1 MDLVDNTLPFTP
13 SWFPP
18 SPEAFPSIIELLQDP
33 MTAEIENFDGIF
45 STPAISEAIPSTSTQ
60 PSVVPCP
67 ELSTMP
73 QNPPDMQQQEPLG
86 DSHGHLQQS
95 DQQDLLNPNMLNSY
109 QEPVVSTTQQQQ
121 QPILHGSLE
130 QSDQQGL
137 LNPNMMSSEPGVST
151 LQQQQLLC
159 NSAGY
164 LQQSDHQ
171 GLLSPNMLD
180 SFHEPDVSTMVQ
192 QAPPLYNSHGYL
204 QQSDQQYLMNQN
216 MMNSF
221 QGPDVSTTQQQ
232 QLLCNSHRYV
242 QGNLSN
248 IQSDQQYLS
257 NQNATNL
264 FQEPNN
270 STMVDIGQQIE
281 EGNNGYAHQPLIDH
295 FELPNHH
302 QEQSLSVPISQNY
315 LSYPAYEHGPIGS
328 HFNMYG
334 QQPPPRVSTH
344 REEGHPPQWIVTDLA
359 R

>member
-1 MDLVDNTLPFTP
+1 MDLVDNTLDEQRLPFTP

-18 SPEAFPSIIELLQDP
+18 SPEPFPSIIELLQDP

-45 STPAISEAIPSTSTQ
+45 STPAISEAIPSTTTQ

-67 ELSTMP
+67 ESSTMP
-73 QNPPDMQQQEPLG
+73 QNPPDMQQQ
-86 DSHGHLQQS
+86 S
-95 DQQDLLNPNMLNSY
+95 DQQDFLNPNMLNSY
-109 QEPVVSTTQQQQ
+109 QEPDVSTTQQQQ

-137 LNPNMMSSEPGVST
+137 LNPNMMSSELGVST

-164 LQQSDHQ
+164 LQQSDQQ
-171 GLLSPNMLD
+171 GLLNPNMLD
-180 SFHEPDVSTMVQ
+180 SFHEPDVSTMQ
-192 QAPPLYNSHGYL
+192 QQPPPLYNSHGYL

-232 QLLCNSHRYV
+232 QLLCNSHGYV

-257 NQNATNL
+257 NQNPTNL

-270 STMVDIGQQIE
+270 STMIDIGQQIE

-328 HFNMYG
+328 HFSMYG
-334 QQPPPRVSTH
+334 QQPPPRVLTN
-344 REEGHPPQWIVTDLA
+344 REEEHSQWIVTNLA